1 MKRIEALSKHTK
13 GIHTLLDIGT
23 DHGYLLIDALH
34 HGYIKK
40 GIAADINLSPL
51 KNAEKN
57 IKAAGL
63 DHLVEF
69 KLSDGFLQIDIDYDG
84 VLIAGMGM
92 HLVKS
97 ILLQPHKRPLK
108 YIVSVHTHIDQFR
121 AFLSESGFMI
131 IDETVV
137 FERFYYVI
145 FTLIYKQDTL
155 SEKDIY
161 LGPLLQHKKEAVPY
175 YRHLLSI
182 NEKIMEVAPVKKR
195 KLLEIQ
201 SNWLQDTI
209 NRFI

>member
-1 MKRIEALSKHTK
+1 MKRIEAISKHTK

-23 DHGYLLIDALH
+23 DHGYLLIDALN

-40 GIAADINLSPL
+40 GIAADINASPL

-69 KLSDGFLQIDIDYDG
+69 RLSDGFLNIELDYDG
-84 VLIAGMGM
+84 VVIAGMGM

-97 ILLQPHKRPLK
+97 ILSQPHKKPIK

-131 IDETVV
+131 LDETVV

-145 FTLIYKQDTL
+145 FTLMFKQDTL
-155 SEKDIY
+155 TAMDIY
-161 LGPLLQHKKEAVPY
+161 LGPILKNKKESTQY
-175 YRHLLSI
+175 YRHLLTI
-182 NEKIMEVAPVKKR
+182 NEKIMAVAPIKKR
-195 KLLEIQ
+195 KILETHN
-201 SNWLQDTI
+201 NWLKDTI
-209 NRFI
+209 HRFI

>member
-13 GIHTLLDIGT
+13 GINTLLDIGT
-23 DHGYLLIDALH
+23 DHGYLLIDALN

-69 KLSDGFLQIDIDYDG
+69 RLSDGFLSIDLDFDG
-84 VLIAGMGM
+84 VVIAGMGM

-97 ILLQPHKRPLK
+97 ILSQPHKKPLK

-121 AFLSESGFMI
+121 AFLSQSGFMI
-131 IDETVV
+131 IDETVI

-145 FTLIYKQDTL
+145 FTLIKKQDTL
-155 SEKDIY
+155 TDMDIY
-161 LGPLLQHKKEAVPY
+161 LGPILKNKQDAKKY
-175 YRHLLSI
+175 YLHLLSI
-182 NEKIMEVAPVKKR
+182 NEKIMEVAPIKKR

-201 SNWLQDTI
+201 SNWLKDAI
-209 NRFI
+209 HRFN